1 MRVAVARTGL
11 TPRQIRYYEDQGL
24 LHPQRTKGGQRLY
37 SPEEL
42 DLLMQ
47 IRAWMEEGASLSE
60 VRTRLLQGRAGGP
73 SRRAEVPAR
82 LTSLY
87 PVSNRAELER
97 VLRQEEEEEEGE
109 A

>member
-1 MRVAVARTGL
+1 MRVAVAETGL

-24 LHPQRTKGGQRLY
+24 LHPQRTKGGQRLF

-42 DLLMQ
+42 DLLRR
-47 IRAWMEEGASLSE
+47 IRTWMEEGDSLQE
-60 VRTRLLQGRAGGP
+60 VRLKLLQAGAGAP
-73 SRRAEVPAR
+73 SPRAEVSAR

-97 VLRQEEEEEEGE
+97 VLRREEEEGE